1 MALRHAALVLLAF
14 ATAASAQTVYRWLDK
29 DGRVHYAD
37 QSPPQDAKQVQE
49 KRLRSANF
57 IETGGATTPWSGP
70 SRIYRLRCTRGRDLQ
85 RGVQGGTASFLAG
98 AACPTS
104 RCRSARRRTLAQYRQ
119 VFGGEEIFVPAVT
132 AGGQK
137 QKGFEDAAWT
147 RLLDDVG
154 YPKVAPSGA
163 TAAGSPTRPAAGV
176 R

>member
-37 QSPPQDAKQVQE
+37 QSPPQDARQVQE
-49 KRLRSANF
+49 KRLGSANF
-57 IETGGATTPWSGP
+57 IETGGATYAMVRAQQNFPVTLYTGP
-70 SRIYRLRCTRGRDLQ
+70 DCGAECKVARDFLGR
-85 RGVQGGTASFLAG
+85 RGVPYVEVQIS
-98 AACPTS
+98 
-104 RCRSARRRTLAQYRQ
+104 SAPDAAQYRQ

-154 YPKVAPSGA
+154 YPKAAPSGA
-163 TAAGSPTRPAAGV
+163 TAAGSPTRPAPGV